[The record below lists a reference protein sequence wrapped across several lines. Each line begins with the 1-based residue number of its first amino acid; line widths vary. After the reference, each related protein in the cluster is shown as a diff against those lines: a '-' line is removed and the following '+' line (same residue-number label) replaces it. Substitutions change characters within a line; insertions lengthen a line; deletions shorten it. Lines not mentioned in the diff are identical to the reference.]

1 MSIKELIMSLRILAA
16 ALLLILGVINARGKE
31 WRGIVPLKS
40 TRADV
45 ERLFG
50 KENELGRYQFE
61 DERAYIF
68 YSDGPCGGVYQ
79 GLKKDKC
86 ECLVPDGTVLSIHVT
101 LEVSR
106 KFSSLKIDS
115 RLYERQL
122 IRPGTPIYAYSNSTE
137 GVVYRV
143 DESADDII
151 AVEYL
156 PSAKTC
162 QDVKNAHAKPR
173 NVWRDLSPLHSTRS
187 DVERLLGPP
196 KTKSPSALIYKIETE
211 AVTVRYAR
219 GNCNLDDS
227 GWSVPLDTVLEIN
240 VAPLVTVLLSDLD
253 LDLQNWERVESSHPE
268 NLFYYTNVEHGVTV
282 ETKYS
287 DGCERVISIKY
298 GPSRRDLGLAC
309 HLPRTTTKG
318 SSTLLSYIAETKA
331 SCR

>member
-1 MSIKELIMSLRILAA
+1 
-16 ALLLILGVINARGKE
+16 LILGVVNARAKE

-45 ERLFG
+45 ERLLG
-50 KENELGRYQFE
+50 KENEFGRYQFA

-68 YSDGPCGGVYQ
+68 YSKSPCEGVYQ
-79 GLKKDKC
+79 GLQEDKC
-86 ECLVPDGTVLSIHVT
+86 ECLVPEGAVLSIHVT

-115 RLYERQL
+115 RMYERQL

-143 DESADDII
+143 DESDDDII
-151 AVEYL
+151 GVEYL

-162 QDVKNAHAKPR
+162 QDLKNAHAKPR

-187 DVERLLGPP
+187 DVERFLGPP
-196 KTKSPSALIYKIETE
+196 KTPSPSALIYKTETE

-227 GWSVPLDTVLEIN
+227 GWRVPLDTVLDIN

-253 LDLQNWERVESSHPE
+253 LDLSKWERAESSHPE
-268 NLFYYTNVEHGVTV
+268 NLFYYTDLEDGVIL
-282 ETKYS
+282 ETKLQ
-287 DGCERVISIKY
+287 DGCERVVSIKY
-298 GPSRRDLGLAC
+298 GASRRDRELTAICPGQ
-309 HLPRTTTKG
+309 LPKH
-318 SSTLLSYIAETKA
+318 
-331 SCR
+331 